1 MNEPMELPTLVD
13 YWSIVKDII
22 NITFITDNCERWA
35 QPRWVTDIVSII
47 TIILL
52 FVNIFV
58 ITLLIAY
65 RTTKLRNSFYTCAI
79 ALFVGEAEIL
89 VSSIREA
96 DVQQCIL
103 RNSATR
109 QLAWQTIGTF
119 GMELTVSVNLT
130 LATVRLITIFL
141 GTREAEVAAKVGV
154 CVSVIWSLLLTVLH
168 QVGLVNKVWFEEEY
182 DYHDQL
188 LVPFNILR
196 IPLLVAEVSLT
207 FIFYVVTIIKM
218 KTGFSL
224 QRESKNRR
232 ERRFLI
238 QSLLIFLSELVYLYA
253 TFWFGHNYLHIGSAE
268 FNANFNYIMRPI
280 AAGLTPVY
288 YLIFSS
294 EIRQLVVST
303 FRWRRNTSSV
313 TVFTRSNSKNAN
325 S

>member
-1 MNEPMELPTLVD
+1 MNEPMILPTLDD
-13 YWSIVKDII
+13 YWGIVKDII

-35 QPRWVTDIVSII
+35 QPRWLTDIVSII
-47 TIILL
+47 TVILL

-58 ITLLIAY
+58 ITLLIVY
-65 RTTKLRNSFYTCAI
+65 RSTKLRNSFYSCAI
-79 ALFVGEAEIL
+79 TLFVGEAVIL
-89 VSSIREA
+89 ISSIREA

-103 RNSATR
+103 RNSAPR

-119 GMELTVSVNLT
+119 GLELTVSINLT

-141 GTREAEVAAKVGV
+141 GTREADVAARVGI

-168 QVGLVNKVWFEEEY
+168 QVGLVTKIWFEKEN
-182 DYHDQL
+182 DYRDQL

-196 IPLLVAEVSLT
+196 IPLLVAEVSFT
-207 FIFYVVTIIKM
+207 FIFYVVTMIKM
-218 KTGFSL
+218 KKGFNV
-224 QRESKNRR
+224 QRESRNRR

-238 QSLLIFLSELVYLYA
+238 QSLLIFLNELVYLYA
-253 TFWFGHNYLHIGSAE
+253 TFWFGHNYLHIGSAI
-268 FNANFNYIMRPI
+268 FNANLNYIMRPI
-280 AAGLTPVY
+280 AIGLTPVY

-294 EIRQLVVST
+294 EIRRLVLST
-303 FRWRRNTSSV
+303 LRWHKNTSTA